1 MGVVGDIRDA
11 MFGPIIK
18 EQAMNDAEFDRALG
32 AWEDSQLNSHLA
44 EEDAWDQAYEKAQNA
59 VWDMKLSELSEMAPV
74 GAERKIEALVEDM
87 AEHITR
93 LIIDGGWE

>member
-1 MGVVGDIRDA
+1 MGAVGDIRDA

-32 AWEDSQLNSHLA
+32 AWEDNQLNSHLA

-59 VWDMKLSELSEMAPV
+59 VWDMKLSELHEMSPGTVSEDIESV
-74 GAERKIEALVEDM
+74 AEAM
-87 AEHITR
+87 TEHVAGK
-93 LIIDGGWE
+93 LLEGGE